1 MAALTLGLFLFI
13 GLHLLRETGLR
24 DPLRRRLGVPRYM
37 LLFCVGIVLSV
48 LLMVHGKSTAAFVQ
62 LWVPP
67 YNWRSITNMAMLT
80 ACIFV
85 AAGNLPHSYLKE
97 SLTHPM
103 LLGIIVWGVAHLLSN
118 GDLASALLFGGL
130 SLWAAVKIVSLQRG
144 ARRTLSSAAS
154 SAAPAI
160 TARKP
165 SLYWDATAVI
175 SGTIV
180 YGTLLVFH
188 GPLFGFALIPI
199 A

>member
-1 MAALTLGLFLFI
+1 LAALILGLFLFS

-24 DPLRRRLGVPRYM
+24 EPLRRRLGIPRYM
-37 LLFCVGIVLSV
+37 LLFCAGI
-48 LLMVHGKSTAAFVQ
+48 LLAVILIVHGKSTSPFVQ

-118 GDLASALLFGGL
+118 GDLASVLLFGGL
-130 SLWAAVKIVSLQRG
+130 SLWAAVKIATLQWG
-144 ARRTLSSAAS
+144 ARHT
-154 SAAPAI
+154 APPAVS
-160 TARKP
+160 TGATRKP

-180 YGTLLVFH
+180 YGAFLVFH
-188 GPLFGFALIPI
+188 GPLFGFALIP
-199 A
+199 AA

>member
-1 MAALTLGLFLFI
+1 M
-13 GLHLLRETGLR
+13 LRETGLR
-24 DPLRRRLGVPRYM
+24 NPLRNRLGVPRYL
-37 LLFCVGIVLSV
+37 LLFCAGI
-48 LLMVHGKSTAAFVQ
+48 LLALLLIVHGKSTAPFVQ

-118 GDLASALLFGGL
+118 GDLASMLMFGGL
-130 SLWAAVKIVSLQRG
+130 SLWATIKIVTLQWSARSTPG
-144 ARRTLSSAAS
+144 AT
-154 SAAPAI
+154 APA
-160 TARKP
+160 TAATDGKRKP
-165 SLYWDATAVI
+165 SLYWDAAAVI

-180 YGTLLVFH
+180 YGTILLFH
-188 GPLFGFALIPI
+188 GPLFGFALIPT